1 MKKIKIIPL
10 GGLGEI
16 GKNLTVLESEND
28 IIIVD
33 CGMGFPDENQL
44 GVDII
49 IPDTTYLETKM
60 DKIRGII
67 LTHGH
72 EDHIGAIPY
81 FLKKFPNTK
90 IIGTRLTLGI
100 IEHKLAEHK
109 IIANKMVIHSGETH
123 TFGKDFKIEFIK
135 VNHSIAGAVALA
147 ITTPVGVI
155 FHTGDFKIDLTPT
168 MGKVIDLSKFA
179 EYGNKGVKLL
189 MCDSTNAE
197 REGSTS
203 SEKTVALQ
211 LMNIF
216 NQNKEKRIIVATFS
230 SNMYRIQSIINAA
243 LKNNRKVCF
252 NGRSM
257 LKIIETSIELGY
269 INIDDKDMV
278 DIDHVNDYP
287 DEKITII
294 TTGSQGE
301 PMSALYRMAYNEHK
315 QVSLDEND
323 LVVLSSHTI
332 PGNEKLVN
340 DVINKLIE
348 KNVSIAYDDN
358 TSNIHVSGHACRD
371 ELKIIHTLLKPD
383 YFMPVHGEIRHLHA
397 HKQLALSIGMPEQ
410 NILITKIGHVVE
422 LTENSLCETGEI
434 PSGEIMIDGNGI
446 GDVGNIVIKDRQIL
460 STDGIIIAVVKIN
473 RKTKEIVG
481 TPDIVSRGFVF
492 VRESDELM
500 AKIRQITYK
509 EVKKCEE
516 KNIQEW
522 KDIKMN
528 IKDGIS
534 KYVYNK
540 TKRNP
545 MILPIIT
552 VVDK

>member
-1 MKKIKIIPL
+1 MEKIKIIPL

-16 GKNLTVLESEND
+16 GKNFTVIESSKD

-33 CGMGFPDENQL
+33 CGMGFPDDTQL
-44 GVDII
+44 GVDIV
-49 IPDTTYLETKM
+49 IPDTTYLDNKI
-60 DKIRGII
+60 DKIRGIL

-81 FLKKFPNTK
+81 FLKKFPDTK
-90 IIGTRLTLGI
+90 IIGTKLTLGI
-100 IEHKLAEHK
+100 IENKLVEHK
-109 IIANKMVIHSGETH
+109 IKANKKIIKSGETH
-123 TFGKDFKIEFIK
+123 TFGDFKVEFIK

-168 MGKVIDLSKFA
+168 QGKVIDLSKFA
-179 EYGNKGVKLL
+179 EYGQKGVKLL
-189 MCDSTNAE
+189 LCDSTNAE

-203 SEKTVALQ
+203 SEKMVAESLYK
-211 LMNIF
+211 IF
-216 NQNKEKRIIVATFS
+216 NNNVNKRIIVATFS
-230 SNMYRIQSIINAA
+230 SNMYRIQSVINAA
-243 LKNNRKVCF
+243 LKNGRKVCF

-257 LKIIETSIELGY
+257 LRIIETSIELGY
-269 INIDDKDMV
+269 IKIDDD
-278 DIDHVNDYP
+278 DIVEIENVNNYP

-301 PMSALYRMAYNEHK
+301 PMSALYRMAYSEHK
-315 QVSLDEND
+315 QVALDEND
-323 LVVLSSHTI
+323 LVILSSHTI

-358 TSNIHVSGHACRD
+358 TSNVHVSGHACRD
-371 ELKIIHTLLKPD
+371 ELKIIHSLLSPE
-383 YFMPVHGEIRHLHA
+383 YFMPMHGEIRHLYA
-397 HKQLALSIGMPEQ
+397 HKQLALSMGMPEE
-410 NILITKIGHVVE
+410 NILITKRGKVVE
-422 LTENSLCETGEI
+422 LSNDSLKEVGEVQ
-434 PSGEIMIDGNGI
+434 SGNIFVDGIGI

-460 STDGIIIAVVKIN
+460 SNDGIIIAVVKID
-473 RKTKEIVG
+473 RKTMKTVG
-481 TPDIVSRGFVF
+481 QPDIVSRGFVF

-500 AKIRQITYK
+500 SKIKQITYK
-509 EVKKCEE
+509 ESKQCCD
-516 KNIQEW
+516 KNIKEW
-522 KDIKMN
+522 KEIKSC
-528 IKDGIS
+528 IKDSIS

-545 MILPIIT
+545 MILPII
-552 VVDK
+552 VPV